1 MVVMYDGASGVDHCG
16 TYLFDD
22 EGRLATKT
30 EVIRDGVLVSGI
42 SDLQSALAVGHP
54 QTGNGRRE
62 SYERKTYARMTN
74 TYFAPGTSTRDEL
87 IASVKRGWLLEK
99 VHSGMEDPKNW
110 GIQLVVMIG
119 REILDGRLTG
129 RVVTPV
135 VCSGYVPDVLSDIS
149 MLSSDFKL
157 SGSGYCGKGHKEF
170 VKVSCGGPYVR
181 TRMRLG

>member
-1 MVVMYDGASGVDHCG
+1 MYDGASGVDHCG

-22 EGRLATKT
+22 EGRLATRTQIIK
-30 EVIRDGVLVSGI
+30 DGILVSGI

-62 SYERKTYARMTN
+62 SYQRKAYARMTN
-74 TYFAPGTSTRDEL
+74 TYFASGTSTRDEL
-87 IASVKRGWLLEK
+87 IASVGRGWLLEK

-119 REILDGRLTG
+119 REIADGRLTG

-157 SGSGYCGKGHKEF
+157 SGSGYCGKGHKEY

-181 TRMRLG
+181 TKMRLG